1 MVVAIIILCLF
12 PWLATGLP
20 DIVLGPAV

>member
-1 MVVAIIILCLF
+1 VAIIILCLF